1 MNWMTNI
8 SSAVFKTTGGAAAVT
23 TAGTSSGEHMYGA
36 TSGTTT
42 DGATAGTTAGT
53 TTGTTG
59 GTAGGATGGAAVL
72 CACSRG
78 DFQKPRWLQAL
89 HVSSVSVGHGIFTSG
104 SDAPLLLCV
113 WLCNNRW
120 SNSWN
125 NSWKSGWK
133 NTGNNK

>member
-1 MNWMTNI
+1 MAWITNTI
-8 SSAVFKTTGGAAAVT
+8 SAVFGTTGGAAAVT
-23 TAGTSSGEHMYGA
+23 TAGTSSGKNMYGA

-78 DFQKPRWLQAL
+78 GFQKPRWLQAL

-104 SDAPLLLCV
+104 SDAPLFFLCLV
-113 WLCNNRW
+113 V
-120 SNSWN
+120 
-125 NSWKSGWK
+125 
-133 NTGNNK
+133 